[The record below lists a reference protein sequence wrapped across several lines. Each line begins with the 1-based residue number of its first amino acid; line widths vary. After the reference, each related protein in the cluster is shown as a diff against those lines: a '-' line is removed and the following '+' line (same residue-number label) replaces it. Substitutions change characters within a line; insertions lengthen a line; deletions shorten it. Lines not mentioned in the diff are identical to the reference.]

1 MTEYYNNTTNKDSM
15 FNEMKI
21 GDFGYNKNIK
31 WVGDPESVDYI
42 AKSHMKF
49 HKETCRQLIAG
60 IHQVAKSLTCNYT
73 VRSKGESS
81 RKFKGSAM
89 LRSCLISLQ
98 EAVGANP
105 LYTHLDQI
113 STNYYPCV

>member
-49 HKETCRQLIAG
+49 HKETNSIETTLGTIIIKHAG
-60 IHQVAKSLTCNYT
+60 N
-73 VRSKGESS
+73 
-81 RKFKGSAM
+81 
-89 LRSCLISLQ
+89 
-98 EAVGANP
+98 
-105 LYTHLDQI
+105 
-113 STNYYPCV
+113 

>member
-42 AKSHMKF
+42 AKSYTKF
-49 HKETCRQLIAG
+49 HKKTNSIETTLGTIIIKHAG
-60 IHQVAKSLTCNYT
+60 N
-73 VRSKGESS
+73 
-81 RKFKGSAM
+81 
-89 LRSCLISLQ
+89 
-98 EAVGANP
+98 
-105 LYTHLDQI
+105 
-113 STNYYPCV
+113 

>member
-21 GDFGYNKNIK
+21 GDFGYNDLKKREISNEERLKRVEGWINKNIK

-49 HKETCRQLIAG
+49 HKETNSIETTLGTIIIKHAG
-60 IHQVAKSLTCNYT
+60 N
-73 VRSKGESS
+73 
-81 RKFKGSAM
+81 
-89 LRSCLISLQ
+89 
-98 EAVGANP
+98 
-105 LYTHLDQI
+105 
-113 STNYYPCV
+113 